1 MNIEK
6 EYVLPVSPKCISV
19 DHVLGLVESLYSVG
33 GMADVSYINDVT
45 DVDIDVLPHAIDI
58 SERLG
63 LISYNNG
70 DLLLTDFGKKIAMA
84 HHLEVRDLL
93 KEKISTLQPIKDII
107 KKSRD
112 SNNILTEDEVYQ
124 ILSRYYGE
132 EEIGKALKC
141 ISMWLFFF
149 EIAYWDYEEGVLV
162 VRNKIQ

>member
-1 MNIEK
+1 
-6 EYVLPVSPKCISV
+6 
-19 DHVLGLVESLYSVG
+19 
-33 GMADVSYINDVT
+33 
-45 DVDIDVLPHAIDI
+45 
-58 SERLG
+58 
-63 LISYNNG
+63 
-70 DLLLTDFGKKIAMA
+70 MA

-149 EIAYWDYEEGVLV
+149 EIAYWDYEEGVLI